1 MFFDVLFVLGITD
14 FVVQS
19 ASMLDRSTD
28 LSTARPYRFTFLLA
42 ALCVLGGMGSAGCT
56 KGFSSRKNENA
67 GSGQELRVAMATNP
81 TSLDPAVVQD
91 TETSDLLNN
100 VFEGLV
106 AYDENNNIVGR
117 VAESWH
123 VSQDGRKY
131 TFKIRPGIKFSDG
144 TDVLAV
150 HVKTSF
156 ERALSPTIA
165 SPVAGT
171 YLDDIVGAEEVLKG
185 TVSSL
190 SGIVIKDD
198 KTVEISI
205 KEPKPYFLGKL
216 TYLCASIVQ
225 SELAK
230 GALITDIKQAI
241 GTGPFVL
248 SEYKNMQSV
257 TLKANDGF
265 WEGKPAITT
274 IERPVIMDAAT
285 RLNKFRSGNLDMV
298 TVEKQDIPA
307 VMGDPNLKE
316 LVQPIPRPAIFYILL
331 NGKRYAP
338 FKDRRVRRAFMM
350 AIDRDRIAGQILNGQ
365 TAAKRWV
372 PDSMLPGDLSV
383 PKFDPAAAK
392 KELAAAGLN
401 PATVPPLPL
410 AVRADNVDAKIIA
423 ESLAADL
430 KKNLGVKVQPQTL
443 DWGTMLKLRNEGKL
457 PSAFLSWFAD
467 YVDPQNFLSL
477 LLRSD
482 AKLNFDGWS
491 NTEFDKLTAAAD
503 SEKDA
508 AKRAALYL
516 QAEQIVLDEV
526 PRIPLYFGMDYTL
539 VAKGVKGVRRNLLG
553 TLPHSKTTV
562 EAAK

>member
-1 MFFDVLFVLGITD
+1 
-14 FVVQS
+14 
-19 ASMLDRSTD
+19 
-28 LSTARPYRFTFLLA
+28 
-42 ALCVLGGMGSAGCT
+42 
-56 KGFSSRKNENA
+56 
-67 GSGQELRVAMATNP
+67 MATNP
-81 TSLDPAVVQD
+81 TALDPAVVQD
-91 TETSDLLNN
+91 TETSDLLGN

-106 AYDENNNIVGR
+106 AYDESNNIIGR
-117 VAESWH
+117 IAESWT
-123 VSQDGRKY
+123 VSEDGRKY

-150 HVKTSF
+150 DVKTSF
-156 ERALSPTIA
+156 ERALSPALA

-171 YLDDIVGAEEVLKG
+171 YLDDIVGSDEVLKG
-185 TVSSL
+185 SISSL
-190 SGIVIKDD
+190 SGVLIKDNQ
-198 KTVEISI
+198 TLEISI

-216 TYLCASIVQ
+216 TYLCASIVK
-225 SELAK
+225 SDAAA
-230 GALITDIKQAI
+230 GGLITDYKKAI

-248 SEYKNMQSV
+248 SDYKNMQSV
-257 TLKANDGF
+257 SLTANPNF
-265 WEGKPAITT
+265 WEGKPAIST

-307 VMGDPNLKE
+307 VMADPVLKD

-350 AIDRDRIAGQILNGQ
+350 AIDRDRIAGQILKGQ

-372 PDSMLPGDLSV
+372 PESMLPGDLKT
-383 PKFDPAAAK
+383 PTFDPAAAK
-392 KELAAAGLN
+392 QELAAAGFN
-401 PATVPPLPL
+401 PATMPPLPL

-423 ESLAADL
+423 ESIAADL

-457 PSAFLSWFAD
+457 PSAFLSWYAD

-482 AKLNFDGWS
+482 AKLNFDGWT
-491 NTEFDKLTAAAD
+491 NAEFDRLTAAAD
-503 SEKDA
+503 SEKDPQ
-508 AKRAALYL
+508 KRNALYL

-539 VAKGVKGVRRNLLG
+539 VAKNVKGVRRNLLG

-562 EAAK
+562 EATK

>member
-1 MFFDVLFVLGITD
+1 
-14 FVVQS
+14 
-19 ASMLDRSTD
+19 MLDRGTVFSCSRPFRVAPALLTLGA
-28 LSTARPYRFTFLLA
+28 LSLL
-42 ALCVLGGMGSAGCT
+42 VVGGCGS
-56 KGFSSRKNENA
+56 GFSKRSGA
-67 GSGQELRVAMATNP
+67 GEEGSSILRVAMATNP

-91 TETSDLLNN
+91 TETSDLLGN

-106 AYDENNNIVGR
+106 SYSEDNRVFGRLAENWGVSEDGR
-117 VAESWH
+117 V
-123 VSQDGRKY
+123 Y
-131 TFKIRPGIKFSDG
+131 TFRLRSAWFSDG
-144 TDVLAV
+144 TKVTAK
-150 HVKTSF
+150 HVKESF
-156 ERALSPTIA
+156 ERALSATIA

-171 YLDDIVGAEEVLKG
+171 YLDDIVGAEEILSG
-185 TVSSL
+185 SATTL
-190 SGIVIKDD
+190 SGIKIKND
-198 KTVEISI
+198 TTLEITI

-216 TYLCASIVQ
+216 TYLCASVVNTDV
-225 SELAK
+225 AK
-230 GALITDIKQAI
+230 GEPITDIKQAI

-248 SEYKNMQSV
+248 SEYRNMQSV
-257 TLKANDGF
+257 GLKANERF
-265 WEGKPAITT
+265 WEGKPTLTA

-307 VMGDPNLKE
+307 VMGDPELKE
-316 LVQPIPRPAIFYILL
+316 LVLPIPRPAIFYILL

-350 AIDRDRIAGQILNGQ
+350 AIDRDRIAGEILKGQ
-365 TAAKRWV
+365 TAARAWV
-372 PDSMLPGDLSV
+372 PETILPGDLKV
-383 PKFDPAAAK
+383 LAFNPEAAK
-392 KELAAAGLN
+392 KELASAGFN
-401 PATVPPLPL
+401 PATMPPLPL

-457 PSAFLSWFAD
+457 PSAFLSWYAD

-491 NTEFDKLTAAAD
+491 NAEFDRLTAAAD
-503 SEKDA
+503 SEKDP
-508 AKRAALYL
+508 AKRNALYL

-539 VAKGVKGVRRNLLG
+539 VSKKVKGVRRNLLG